1 MVVIVSARYINVLLC
16 VTYAVYLLG
25 ESHLSPRSTYLKMK
39 EGKRRDE
46 KTRRRKRPSRIVKDE
61 ARQKEEVITDEK
73 GIKQKELCAGGGH
86 SGTLGQVV
94 WGGRS
99 TWRTETSGWPVR
111 LT

>member
-73 GIKQKELCAGGGH
+73 GIKQSCVQAGATRVLKAKLSGVAGQLGELKLLAGQ
-86 SGTLGQVV
+86 SV
-94 WGGRS
+94 
-99 TWRTETSGWPVR
+99 
-111 LT
+111 